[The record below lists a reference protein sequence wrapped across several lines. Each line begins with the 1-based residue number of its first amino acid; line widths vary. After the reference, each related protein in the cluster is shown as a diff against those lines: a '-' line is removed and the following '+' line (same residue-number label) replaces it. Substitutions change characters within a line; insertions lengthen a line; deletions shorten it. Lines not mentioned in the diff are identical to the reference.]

1 MPKNLLRRVS
11 TKKKKSISETEEK
24 IIYEKYN
31 MTVQEYIRYGVC
43 GILIISIF
51 GYFFYR
57 SVFFTILMLPG
68 IVIYLKKKKQ
78 SLCRQRKMLL
88 NIQFKEMLN
97 SVHASLQGG
106 YSLENAFFEAYRD
119 MAVFYGQESIIS
131 KELLS
136 IKKGIRN
143 NRTIE
148 EMLVD
153 LGNRSGVD
161 DIRDFANIL
170 VIGKKSGGNIIEIME
185 SSIVVIEEKVSVLQE
200 IDTMISSRK
209 FEQKFMSAIPF
220 LIIFYIELTSRGFF
234 IPLYESLFGR
244 IIMSVCLI
252 IYLYSIFL
260 SNKIMNITV

>member
-1 MPKNLLRRVS
+1 
-11 TKKKKSISETEEK
+11 
-24 IIYEKYN
+24 
-31 MTVQEYIRYGVC
+31 
-43 GILIISIF
+43 
-51 GYFFYR
+51 
-57 SVFFTILMLPG
+57 
-68 IVIYLKKKKQ
+68 
-78 SLCRQRKMLL
+78 
-88 NIQFKEMLN
+88 
-97 SVHASLQGG
+97 
-106 YSLENAFFEAYRD
+106 